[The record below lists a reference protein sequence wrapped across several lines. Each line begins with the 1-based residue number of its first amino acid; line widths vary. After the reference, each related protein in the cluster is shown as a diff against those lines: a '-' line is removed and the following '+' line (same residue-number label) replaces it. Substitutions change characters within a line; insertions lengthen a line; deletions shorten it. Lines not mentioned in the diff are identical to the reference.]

1 MQIILLTK
9 ILLIIAAFTASAQ
22 NTNMKTMSLDLIKF
36 KWKNR
41 IILCYPKN
49 HDAWAEQ
56 QKLIERQRIQ
66 IEDRDLIII
75 RLDKQQKDVPNKL
88 RFTKAQRLALIKAYR
103 LTPGNSL
110 LIGKDGKAKSKQS
123 GKLRLRPLF
132 ELIDQMPMRRAEIQ
146 SDKADE

>member
-22 NTNMKTMSLDLIKF
+22 NTMSLDLIKF

-56 QKLIERQRIQ
+56 QKLIELQRIQ

-103 LTPGNSL
+103 LTPGSSL